1 MKLGGALLLLF
12 PVAVAIAVP
21 VEEMQTFKDCRY
33 IASEWADGDSFT
45 VELAPGRQ
53 EVVRLY
59 FADCPETSAVQE
71 SDQRRVREQSAHF
84 GVEDPKITMEVG
96 RRAAEETARVLA
108 QPFTVHTSMSPALG
122 RSAHRRIY
130 AFITTADGHDLGEWL
145 VENGL
150 ARSYGVGRTT
160 PGGLAV
166 DDAKA
171 KLDDLELLAAV
182 RRVGLW
188 SKMDPSKLAALREER
203 REEARSLE
211 SEFALRPGQVLDA
224 NSASI
229 DEIELLPGVGPLLAE
244 RIVDGRPYKSLEDL
258 RRVPGIGDKT
268 FVRIKDLLKV
278 AR

>member
-12 PVAVAIAVP
+12 SVALAIAVP
-21 VEEMQTFKDCRY
+21 VEEMQTFKDCRCL
-33 IASEWADGDSFT
+33 ASEWSDGDSFT
-45 VELAPGRQ
+45 VELEPGRR

-59 FADCPETSAVQE
+59 FADCPEASAAQE

-84 GVEDPKITMEVG
+84 GVDDPKITMEYG
-96 RRAAEETARVLA
+96 RRAAEETARILR
-108 QPFTVHTSMSPALG
+108 QPFAVHTSMSPALG
-122 RSAHRRIY
+122 RSAHPRIY

-160 PGGLAV
+160 PGGIAV

-171 KLDDLELLAAV
+171 KMDDLELLAAL
-182 RRVGLW
+182 RRAGLW

-203 REEARSLE
+203 RKEARSLE
-211 SEFALRPGQVLDA
+211 SEFALRPGQVLDVNA
-224 NSASI
+224 VSA

-268 FVRIKDLLKV
+268 FVRIKDSLKV
-278 AR
+278 TP